1 MVSVF
6 ISQRRAMEAQSG
18 KQCSQGHTVR
28 QEQSW
33 DLNLDCSMLTTSLIS
48 YLLLIKHLTEVD
60 RHYS

>member
-1 MVSVF
+1 
-6 ISQRRAMEAQSG
+6 MEAQSG

-48 YLLLIKHLTEVD
+48 YFLLIKHLTEVD